1 MACLS
6 PAIIKHECIPH
17 PKNIAPSPI
26 AMHSIMRFKVALILV
41 FGSEKELMMSPQSR
55 EKRGSAPPTAIDEIN
70 PKTINIISFV

>member
-17 PKNIAPSPI
+17 PKSIAPSPI

-41 FGSEKELMMSPQSR
+41 FGSEKELMMFPQRR
-55 EKRGSAPPTAIDEIN
+55 EKKGSAPPTTIDETN
-70 PKTINIISFV
+70 PRAISITSLN